1 MASRDPDRPET
12 RTSVSD
18 GEDSS
23 PQESVDA
30 RIKGIAMKGAID
42 ALLSEEAAARAV
54 TPSRLQHYL
63 DQPILVSSWYPEEDH
78 YALMEVIAE
87 VFGRPG
93 KDVWFWMGRS
103 TASRDLN
110 NLYKAMVQEGQPIT
124 TLKRFP
130 KLWRLYRT
138 AGHVKVQ
145 TIGSSKGLVRIYD
158 YPFVNVQFAK
168 LIAGF
173 LSEAITI
180 SGGKKVVVN
189 PTSTGQKVGLPAIWV
204 VSWSL

>member
-1 MASRDPDRPET
+1 MVSREPDGKGPPET
-12 RTSVSD
+12 PLRD
-18 GEDSS
+18 GSAPREDVE
-23 PQESVDA
+23 P
-30 RIKGIAMKGAID
+30 RIKGVAMQGAID
-42 ALLSEEAAARAV
+42 ALLAEEAAARAAM
-54 TPSRLQHYL
+54 PEELRSYL
-63 DQPILVSSWYPEEDH
+63 DEPILASSWYPEEDH
-78 YALMEVIAE
+78 FALMEAIAE
-87 VFGRPG
+87 VFSKPG

-130 KLWRLYRT
+130 KLWKLYRT

-158 YPFVNVQFAK
+158 YPFVNVKFAK

-189 PTSTGQKVGLPAIWV
+189 PTATGQKVGAPAIWV
-204 VSWSL
+204 VSWTL